1 MEMIQKIYRALV
13 NINNKNNQQPFLVS
27 DFKASIKDKKFNDD
41 QIEVVLE
48 HLSSSGKIS
57 ISSDG
62 KTISM

>member
-41 QIEVVLE
+41 
-48 HLSSSGKIS
+48 
-57 ISSDG
+57 
-62 KTISM
+62 